1 MKILKN
7 FFSKNKK
14 SSNAKLTSTLLVDQY
29 VEIGKLVK
37 EARIK
42 KNISTEEL
50 SRFSKIPEYLINSIE
65 NNIEQTRPTYPF
77 IRSILIKLEECL
89 SLQKNTLVS
98 LLITEKKTSKKG
110 KKDFILRKFDFI
122 NTWEGTLIYFLLLVI
137 SIVYL
142 KKYFVSNEIIIQI
155 RNFEEKINE
164 K

>member
-37 EARIK
+37 EATIK

-65 NNIEQTRPTYPF
+65 NNI
-77 IRSILIKLEECL
+77 
-89 SLQKNTLVS
+89 
-98 LLITEKKTSKKG
+98 
-110 KKDFILRKFDFI
+110 
-122 NTWEGTLIYFLLLVI
+122 
-137 SIVYL
+137 
-142 KKYFVSNEIIIQI
+142 
-155 RNFEEKINE
+155 
-164 K
+164 